1 MINSVRAVATPEEI
15 EAYRTTPQ
23 FGMSV
28 AKLAVLAVCS
38 FGLYEIYWS
47 YKQWDAL
54 RRREHESLMP
64 FWRAF
69 FAPLW
74 GFSLFSRVQQLTAAH
89 LVPATW
95 SSTGLGLAYLVIH
108 VSWRLPDPYW
118 LVSMLSFIPLL
129 VVQRSIN
136 ALNAV
141 AAPEAPRNDRY
152 SAWNIVLIVVGGL
165 FVLLAILGTLLPPLP
180 PEDSGGPLALLR

>member
-1 MINSVRAVATPEEI
+1 MTNSVRAVATPEEV

-23 FGMSV
+23 FGV
-28 AKLAVLAVCS
+28 PVVKLAVLAVCS

-54 RRREHESLMP
+54 RRRERERLSP
-64 FWRAF
+64 FLRAF

-74 GFSLFSRVQQLTAAH
+74 GFSLFSRIQPLSAAH
-89 LVPATW
+89 LVPVTW

-129 VVQRSIN
+129 VVQHSIN
-136 ALNAV
+136 ALNAA
-141 AAPEAPRNDRY
+141 AAPEASRNDRY

-165 FVLLAILGTLLPPLP
+165 FVLLAILGTLMPPP
-180 PEDSGGPLALLR
+180 AEDPGGPLAILR